1 MKTIEKFAAWS
12 IVTACLALTVSSGIA
27 DAYTA
32 DSYQITR
39 GQDLHWKNNIISTNI
54 KEKDMKAT
62 SLTADSEKQFK
73 DDLMQ
78 TNTIPI
84 KRVEKAV
91 SGEKKNIT

>member
-1 MKTIEKFAAWS
+1 MKTIGKFAAWS

-54 KEKDMKAT
+54 KEKDMQAT
-62 SLTADSEKQFK
+62 SLTAD
-73 DDLMQ
+73 
-78 TNTIPI
+78 
-84 KRVEKAV
+84 R
-91 SGEKKNIT
+91 